1 MLVFVKAFSLKG
13 DNTSFRSAIATWF
26 DTGALSSA
34 IKALWDFPGPDLSR
48 LGLTY
53 QSHRNAD
60 KQQLFES
67 LFADLVSAFET
78 LDADDVIPDIYC
90 EAIDLLSLPSL
101 ELDPVSKRLETNTK
115 VLQSLCTSVESLP
128 LKLVKPIQDQASSQ
142 LKSLNELVE
151 SVLSLKD
158 QLFCALDASINEL
171 KDPPSRGHD
180 FEKNYNW

>member
-1 MLVFVKAFSLKG
+1 M
-13 DNTSFRSAIATWF
+13 
-26 DTGALSSA
+26 
-34 IKALWDFPGPDLSR
+34 
-48 LGLTY
+48 
-53 QSHRNAD
+53 
-60 KQQLFES
+60 
-67 LFADLVSAFET
+67 
-78 LDADDVIPDIYC
+78 DADDVIPDIYC
-90 EAIDLLSLPSL
+90 EAIDFLSLPSL